1 LQTDSGFLDWR
12 HRGFPPTDEPVAL
25 DAVAAQGWNLLRGD
39 LMLPVLVLKERALE
53 HNVAVMRR
61 FCEQHGV
68 DLAPHGKTTMSPEI
82 IERQLR
88 AGAWAITAATVHQA
102 RTFRQFGVE
111 RIVIANELIDAPAVR
126 WLADELAA
134 HPGFECFTLVDSVE
148 GVELMAE
155 ALDGRRVERPLAVL
169 VELGVPGGRTGA
181 RDNASA
187 IAIAEAV
194 EATPVLRL
202 AGVEAFEGVLGSATL
217 GETLD
222 GVDAFMERLANLAR
236 ELDHRGL
243 LDELDEVLVT
253 AGGSAFFDRVVSG
266 LGGLELRR
274 PVRLVLRSGC
284 YVTHDSGHYERLSP
298 FGARAQDGDHL
309 LPALEAWGAVL
320 SRPEPELAIVGFGKR
335 DVPYDLELPVPELV
349 RRRSGAL
356 EPLEGATVT
365 ALNDQHAFVDTG
377 GARLE
382 VGDWIGCGVS
392 HPCTAFD
399 KWSALPLVDEDY
411 AVVGVARTYF

>member
-1 LQTDSGFLDWR
+1 
-12 HRGFPPTDEPVAL
+12 
-25 DAVAAQGWNLLRGD
+25 
-39 LMLPVLVLKERALE
+39 
-53 HNVAVMRR
+53 
-61 FCEQHGV
+61 
-68 DLAPHGKTTMSPEI
+68 
-82 IERQLR
+82 
-88 AGAWAITAATVHQA
+88 
-102 RTFRQFGVE
+102 
-111 RIVIANELIDAPAVR
+111 
-126 WLADELAA
+126 
-134 HPGFECFTLVDSVE
+134 
-148 GVELMAE
+148 
-155 ALDGRRVERPLAVL
+155 
-169 VELGVPGGRTGA
+169 
-181 RDNASA
+181 
-187 IAIAEAV
+187 
-194 EATPVLRL
+194 
-202 AGVEAFEGVLGSATL
+202 VEAFEGVLGSATL

-309 LPALEAWGAVL
+309 LPALEAWGAVV